1 MAGSGPELRSGAIT
15 LADLGV
21 PAGHEAG
28 FPRPVVVVAAQEI
41 LDSAPSVVHVVPLTS
56 TRRGFRTDVPIEPTG
71 AGLDVR
77 SYAQCQ
83 HIRAVSVSR
92 LQQGFGRVNAV
103 ELRQIREVLG
113 LLLDA
118 PPA

>member
-1 MAGSGPELRSGAIT
+1 MAGSGPELRSGAI
-15 LADLGV
+15 AHVDLGI
-21 PAGHEAG
+21 PAGREAG
-28 FPRPVVVVAAQEI
+28 FPRPVVVVSAQDV
-41 LDSAPSVVHVVPLTS
+41 LDSGPIVVHVVPLTS
-56 TRRGFRTDVPIEPTG
+56 TRRGFRTDVPIEPDG
-71 AGLDVR
+71 SGLEVR

-92 LQQGFGRVNAV
+92 LHQEVGRVSAV
-103 ELRQIREVLG
+103 ELRQIREVIG